1 MCYNQDKNVT
11 YLKRN
16 NNISSNPKEF
26 KRNLLPRLKLI
37 RLL

>member
-11 YLKRN
+11 YLKR